1 VRLDVTASNCIPPP
15 LQHTH
20 TCKHMTLTFDP
31 ITLKASSA
39 MVGHVMN
46 IYAEFHWYYST
57 KYRDTASRK
66 L

>member
-1 VRLDVTASNCIPPP
+1 
-15 LQHTH
+15 
-20 TCKHMTLTFDP
+20 MTLTFDP

-66 L
+66 LSVDGRTDEQPESIKLLVV